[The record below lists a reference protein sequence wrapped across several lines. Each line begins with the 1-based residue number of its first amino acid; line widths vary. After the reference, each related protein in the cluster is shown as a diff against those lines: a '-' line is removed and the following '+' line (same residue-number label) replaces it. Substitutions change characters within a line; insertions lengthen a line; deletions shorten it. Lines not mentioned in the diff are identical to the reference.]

1 MIALDDILKGVK
13 ALGTYGPAPDAVKG
27 LHFDSR
33 KVSPG
38 GMFVATKGVHFDG
51 HCFMDPAIQQGVTV
65 IVCET
70 LPVKTDPHVHYIQ
83 VENSAQTLGILASNY
98 HGNPSSKLS
107 LVGVTGTNGKT
118 TTATLLYRL
127 FRALGHKTG
136 LLSTIQHQVND
147 TVIPSMHTTP
157 DPIILNELLQ
167 RMVSEGCRYCFME
180 VSSHG
185 IRQDRIAGVRFTG
198 AVFTNITHDHLDYH
212 LNFTEYLQSKKK
224 FFDGLPSSAFALTN
238 ADDRNG
244 RTMVQNTSAR
254 IYTYALKHLADFRCK
269 IIENR
274 LEGLQLEIGGHRT
287 WFRLAGEFNAYNIL
301 AIYSVAVILDQDPDA
316 VLTHLSDAVP
326 VRGRFEA
333 ITSQDQVMAIVD
345 YAHTPDALKNVL
357 KTLQLSRLENQALI
371 TVIGAG
377 GDRDASKRPK
387 MGKIAATYSDRVIFT
402 SDNPRSEDPEEIIR
416 QMMAGVP
423 VSDRS
428 RAITIVNRKEA
439 LKAASM
445 LAKPGDVILVAGKGH
460 ETYQEI
466 QGVKYPFDDKKI
478 MEEIFL
484 QRTPNPN

>member
-1 MIALDDILKGVK
+1 MIALVDILKGVK
-13 ALGTYGPAPDAVKG
+13 ALSTHGPAPHAVNA

-38 GMFVATKGVHFDG
+38 SMFVATMGIHFDG
-51 HCFMDPAIQQGVTV
+51 HSFIDRAIQRGATV

-70 LPVKTDPHVHYIQ
+70 LPEKTDLHVHYIQ
-83 VENSAQTLGILASNY
+83 VENSAQALGILASNY

-107 LVGVTGTNGKT
+107 LVGITGTNGKT
-118 TTATLLYRL
+118 TTATLLHRL
-127 FRALGHKTG
+127 FRALGHKAG

-157 DPIILNELLQ
+157 DPLIIHGLLN
-167 RMVSEGCRYCFME
+167 RMVSEGCQYCFME

-185 IRQDRIAGVRFTG
+185 IRQERISGLCFTG

-212 LNFTEYLQSKKK
+212 LSFTEYLKSKKK
-224 FFDGLPSSAFALTN
+224 FFDGLPSTAFALTN

-274 LEGLQLEIGGHRT
+274 LEGLQLDIGGRRT

-301 AIYSVAVILDQDPDA
+301 AIHAVAVILDQDPDA
-316 VLTHLSDAVP
+316 VLTRLSDAAP
-326 VRGRFEA
+326 VRGRFET

-357 KTLQLSRLENQALI
+357 ETLQLSRLESQALI

-387 MGKIAATYSDRVIFT
+387 MGKIAASYSDRVIFT
-402 SDNPRSEDPEEIIR
+402 SDNPRSEDPEAIIR

-423 VSDRS
+423 VNDRS
-428 RAITIVNRKEA
+428 RTISFVNRKEA

-445 LAKPGDVILVAGKGH
+445 LAKPGDVILIAGKGH

-484 QRTPNPN
+484 QRIPNPN